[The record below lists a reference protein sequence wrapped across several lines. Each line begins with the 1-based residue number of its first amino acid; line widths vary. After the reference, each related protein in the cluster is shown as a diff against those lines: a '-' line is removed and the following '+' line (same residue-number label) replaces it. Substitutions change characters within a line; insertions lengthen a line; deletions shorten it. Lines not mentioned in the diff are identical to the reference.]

1 VIVLIASLPLAA
13 CERNKDDTL
22 IGTLER
28 DRIEIVAEE
37 AEPILSLEVREG
49 DHVQAGQ
56 VLVRQET
63 EVAGARIAQANAQ
76 LEEARHR
83 LTELERG
90 ARPETISE
98 ARARMRAA
106 QAMADRDEREYG
118 RAQELV
124 TQRLISQ
131 SQLDQ
136 ARAARNSS
144 SASLREAR
152 AGLAELLNGTRVEQV
167 DQARAAVAAAESA
180 KKELEITD
188 ARLILRA
195 SRSGVVDALPFKA
208 GERPPKGTPV
218 VVLLADTP
226 AFARVYV
233 PEPRRATV
241 KPRMQAQIFVDG
253 VEGPLNGF
261 VRWVSDTAAFTP
273 YFALTQRDR
282 SRLAFLAEVEVT
294 DPRVRDMP
302 AGVPVEVKIVDGA
315 SAAPQATAEPA
326 SPPRAG
332 RPQTGEGQRS
342 PQAAGETASE
352 PYAPQSQSEG
362 GPRPAATAES
372 DRG

>member
-1 VIVLIASLPLAA
+1 VLVLVAGLPLVA
-13 CERNKDDTL
+13 CERNKDGTL
-22 IGTLER
+22 VGTLER

-49 DHVQAGQ
+49 DHVQMGQ
-56 VLVRQET
+56 VLARQET
-63 EVAGARIAQANAQ
+63 EVAAARIAQATAQ
-76 LEEARHR
+76 LDEARHR

-90 ARPETISE
+90 ARPETIAE
-98 ARARMRAA
+98 ARERVSAA
-106 QAMADRDEREYG
+106 QAAAERDEREFV
-118 RAQELV
+118 RSQELV

-136 ARAARNSS
+136 SRAARNSS
-144 SASLREAR
+144 VASLREAK
-152 AGLAELLNGTRVEQV
+152 ASLAELLNGTRVEQL
-167 DQARAAVAAAESA
+167 DQARATVAAAESA

-195 SRSGVVDALPFKA
+195 SRPGVVDALPFKA

-233 PEPRRATV
+233 PEPRRASV
-241 KPRMQAQIFVDG
+241 RPRMPAQIFVDG
-253 VEGPLNGF
+253 VDGPLNGF
-261 VRWVSDTAAFTP
+261 VRWVSDNAAFTP

-294 DPRVRDMP
+294 DARVRDLP
-302 AGVPVEVKIVDGA
+302 AGVPVEVRLL
-315 SAAPQATAEPA
+315 SSE
-326 SPPRAG
+326 AG
-332 RPQTGEGQRS
+332 SQ
-342 PQAAGETASE
+342 PQAAGEAVSQ
-352 PYAPQSQSEG
+352 PRVPQPQSSDD
-362 GPRPAATAES
+362 PRPAATAGS